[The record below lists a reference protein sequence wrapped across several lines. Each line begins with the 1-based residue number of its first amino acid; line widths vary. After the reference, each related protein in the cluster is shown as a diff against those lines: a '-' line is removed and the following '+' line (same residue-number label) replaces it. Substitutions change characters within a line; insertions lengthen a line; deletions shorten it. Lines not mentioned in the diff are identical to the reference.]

1 MYFKAAIICLINF
14 LNGLVGIDYRLLLG
28 EIGFVPKS
36 YLELIMRKEGRQFQ
50 NTTANNFMGA
60 PLVQHGLSFSSVDYI
75 APSSEYHPL
84 ESIPE
89 GVTVHFRDP
98 ILNTTS
104 KKNHIKFC
112 KALYDFDGKTGSELS
127 FKAGDIIKVVRTKTP
142 RGGDD
147 GWWEGELC
155 GRAGLFPSLVVEPVT
170 DKPSSPQAQ
179 RRPEPHKL
187 EIVEFDHISEPGL
200 TKVLFVDLKSI
211 GTSLLIHC

>member
-1 MYFKAAIICLINF
+1 
-14 LNGLVGIDYRLLLG
+14 
-28 EIGFVPKS
+28 
-36 YLELIMRKEGRQFQ
+36 
-50 NTTANNFMGA
+50 MGA

-98 ILNTTS
+98 IQNS
-104 KKNHIKFC
+104 VPRKNHIKFC

-170 DKPSSPQAQ
+170 DKPRPGYGSPQSQ
-179 RRPEPHKL
+179 RRSEPQKL
-187 EIVEFDHISEPGL
+187 EIVEFDQISEQGL
-200 TKVLFVDLKSI
+200 TKVFWFELKVDLKLGKPHTFPFQCDKNTTHQPI
-211 GTSLLIHC
+211 GYQNTDLCISSKYIFLKASLNTFFQLG